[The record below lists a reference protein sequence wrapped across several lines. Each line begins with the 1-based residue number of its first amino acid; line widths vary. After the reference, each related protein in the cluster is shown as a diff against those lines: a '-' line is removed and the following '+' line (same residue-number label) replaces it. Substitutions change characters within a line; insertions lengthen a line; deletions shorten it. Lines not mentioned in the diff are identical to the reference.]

1 MKTDKW
7 QYCIWRQTND
17 STVHEDRQITV
28 LYMKTNI
35 HFLTYL
41 AQFFLEWEMFQTEV
55 VEEIKTHILF
65 QITFCRKSYR
75 LWDNV
80 EKYRSAGRPQM
91 AIWSMRI
98 ACWIPKATH
107 TQSQYVILI
116 AFPHQR
122 CMKGLASMIHRYVN
136 YLYCKFWQ
144 QRYILAAALIVDR
157 WNACG
162 TNDHQIPAGFWHRP
176 GLFMQDITI
185 LFLVTWFYK
194 QRLEFIKK
202 KITCM
207 LLAVQKVR
215 CGKWRRQF

>member
-1 MKTDKW
+1 MK
-7 QYCIWRQTND
+7 
-17 STVHEDRQITV
+17 S
-28 LYMKTNI
+28 NI

-55 VEEIKTHILF
+55 VEEIKTHFLF
-65 QITFCRKSYR
+65 PITFCRKSYR

-98 ACWIPKATH
+98 ACWVPKATH

-116 AFPHQR
+116 AFPLQR
-122 CMKGLASMIHRYVN
+122 CLKEGASMIRRYVN
-136 YLYCKFWQ
+136 CLYCKFWQ
-144 QRYILAAALIVDR
+144 QRYILAAALIVDS
-157 WNACG
+157 WIACG
-162 TNDHQIPAGFWHRP
+162 TKDHQIPAGFWHHP
-176 GLFMQDITI
+176 VLFIQNITI
-185 LFLVTWFYK
+185 RFLVTWFYK